1 MDKMKEK
8 TNDNT
13 RLIARKCVYRFIT
26 DVLGSKPKYLDEFE
40 DIIHNEINKALKI
53 KEEKWIN

>member
-1 MDKMKEK
+1 MNEL

-26 DVLGSKPKYLDEFE
+26 DVLGHKPRYLNEFR
-40 DIIHNEINKALKI
+40 DIIHNEINKALNV
-53 KEEKWIN
+53 KEEKWRKKR

>member
-1 MDKMKEK
+1 MNEL

-26 DVLGSKPKYLDEFE
+26 NVLGHKPKYLDEFKN
-40 DIIHNEINKALKI
+40 IIHNEINKALKI
-53 KEEKWIN
+53 KEEK